1 MSPVD
6 GAVKCAVRVVLVE
19 HVIFP
24 LPLDKTIRIIHPIIL
39 RQEMEYRA
47 VRIWRTLYVSIVYH
61 SFLCVLNYRESSVLI
76 LMFSK
81 LASPSATKKTRSPSF
96 KSYNRMLIAT

>member
-19 HVIFP
+19 HMIFP

-61 SFLCVLNYRESSVLI
+61 RFFVCPQLLGVERSDIDVFKTCLAVSYKENQITFLQIV
-76 LMFSK
+76 
-81 LASPSATKKTRSPSF
+81 
-96 KSYNRMLIAT
+96 